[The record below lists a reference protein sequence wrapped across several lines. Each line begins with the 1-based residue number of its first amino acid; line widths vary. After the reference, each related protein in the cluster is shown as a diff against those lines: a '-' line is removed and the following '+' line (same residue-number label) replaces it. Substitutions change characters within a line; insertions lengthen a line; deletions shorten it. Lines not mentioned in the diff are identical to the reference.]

1 MVDALVSVE
10 GQIEQGE
17 NRLIVGH
24 IGGLEDRPRRLT
36 GLLGVEVVLTLAQQ
50 VLAGGTIQVTE
61 ADASATLEAL
71 PHKTRTDSIR
81 TT

>member
-1 MVDALVSVE
+1 MVDALVSME
-10 GQIEQGE
+10 GQVKQRE
-17 NRLIVGH
+17 NRLVVGH

-36 GLLGVEVVLTLAQQ
+36 ELLGAYIVLTLAQQ
-50 VLAGGTIQVTE
+50 ALASSAIQVAE

-71 PHKTRTDSIR
+71 PHKARTDSIR